1 MLSLVSSIISPIKI
15 KLSLDSSL
23 CSVEGI
29 VLLSSSSA
37 RHLELGLDSRSTD
50 AAGWE
55 FSSGPRTWGD
65 LLADASGKKV
75 PVGGHERNFLNDTN
89 SAPFDVSDMVV

>member
-1 MLSLVSSIISPIKI
+1 LSPGSSIISLIKI
-15 KLSLDSSL
+15 KLSIDSGL

-55 FSSGPRTWGD
+55 FSPEPRARGD
-65 LLADASGKKV
+65 PIADASGKK
-75 PVGGHERNFLNDTN
+75 FLLEVMN
-89 SAPFDVSDMVV
+89 AIF